1 MTNHTIHG
9 IHYESGKKVS
19 IKTDQ
24 GLIMEISKYSG
35 PEEINLFV
43 APGLIDNQV
52 NGYAGIDFSGNDLT
66 PFAVIKATHALLQE
80 GVTSYFPT
88 LLTNSHKN
96 LKRNFRVLAEA
107 LKDESVRKSIPGFHL
122 EGPYISPLD
131 GFRGCHPSKY
141 VRKPSWEEFLA
152 YQEAADGNI
161 LQVTIA
167 PEIEGAPEFIRKCV
181 KSGVIVALGHTNA
194 DSLQI
199 SEATDCGAR
208 LSTHLGNGC
217 ANFIHRHNN
226 PIWPQLSN
234 DLLTISVIADG
245 HHLLKDEINVFY
257 KVKRERKIIL
267 TSDVVYLAGMPAGK
281 YRFMESDVILTVEG
295 MLINPELNC
304 LAGASIPLIRGVEN
318 IIGFTKCSL
327 GSAINLASDNVAEF
341 YNLTDRGKLTE
352 GRRADLI
359 LFEKKGNNLFLKET
373 IVAGEKVF

>member
-24 GLIMEISKYSG
+24 GLIMEISEYSG
-35 PEEINLFV
+35 PEEIDLFV

-66 PFAVIKATHALLQE
+66 PFGVIKATHALLQE

-96 LKRNFRVLAEA
+96 LIRNFRVLAEA

-167 PEIEGAPEFIRKCV
+167 PEIEGATEFIRKCV

-217 ANFIHRHNN
+217 SNFIHRHNN

-257 KVKRERKIIL
+257 KVKRERNIIL

-304 LAGASIPLIRGVEN
+304 LAGASFPLIRGVEN
-318 IIGFTKCSL
+318 IMGFTKCSI